1 MALPPETYSVPACST
16 WDDGTPAN
24 RNVSD
29 EGEKDTKQQPVNN
42 LEKWA
47 SDLGDFIEL
56 STDLEAKRSYKHENR
71 DAAGSRSMEATDR
84 LAVEQC
90 EVFGYER
97 ARKAAPAGRSARSV
111 NQSATRGGVVFF
123 PEACPPLWPVPSILL
138 REKGKQE
145 TPPKN

>member
-1 MALPPETYSVPACST
+1 MEET
-16 WDDGTPAN
+16 G
-24 RNVSD
+24 
-29 EGEKDTKQQPVNN
+29 
-42 LEKWA
+42 
-47 SDLGDFIEL
+47 IE
-56 STDLEAKRSYKHENR
+56 H
-71 DAAGSRSMEATDR
+71 
-84 LAVEQC
+84 C
-90 EVFGYER
+90 EVSAGRLSATAYKG